1 MSLTSKEL
9 LDVLDIVRN
18 EELYTKR
25 VTDYRQAEAALA
37 SVKLIAATVYEAND
51 MKAEAEALR
60 KEAQAS
66 KFLIEE
72 EMRAAKKKQD
82 AAMAEERLKLESQA
96 RANRAVLADA
106 QNKLQTAKDVEAS
119 TKELLVTVD
128 RLQNEVRIKNDEVSR
143 LQTSINNK
151 LSQMNQIWEKGV

>member
-1 MSLTSKEL
+1 
-9 LDVLDIVRN
+9 
-18 EELYTKR
+18 
-25 VTDYRQAEAALA
+25 
-37 SVKLIAATVYEAND
+37 
-51 MKAEAEALR
+51 
-60 KEAQAS
+60 
-66 KFLIEE
+66 
-72 EMRAAKKKQD
+72 MRAAKKKQD